1 MLLSYRTE
9 RIEIRYRVVVMIG
22 ELMVQQQVNNVWQH
36 MVGVICLNQTHRKQ
50 VKRILPDF
58 FKRWPTHIS
67 ILQDTKEDVE
77 EMIAPLGMR
86 KVRSKRIYRMSEQ
99 FESWN
104 GKDATELY
112 GIGKYGS
119 DSYRLFYRNE
129 IPENVGDHELK
140 RYIEEEL

>member
-1 MLLSYRTE
+1 MKD
-9 RIEIRYRVVVMIG
+9 
-22 ELMVQQQVNNVWQH
+22 ELMVQQQVDNAWQH

-58 FKRWPTHIS
+58 FKRWPTHTS
-67 ILQDTKEDVE
+67 ILQDIREDVE

-86 KVRSKRIYRMSEQ
+86 RVRSERIYRMSEQ
-99 FESWN
+99 FESWD

-119 DSYRLFYRNE
+119 DSYRLFYKNE
-129 IPENVGDHELK
+129 IPENVGDHELR
-140 RYIEEEL
+140 RYIAEEL

>member
-1 MLLSYRTE
+1 MKD
-9 RIEIRYRVVVMIG
+9 
-22 ELMVQQQVNNVWQH
+22 ELMVQQQVDNAWQH

-58 FKRWPTHIS
+58 FRRWPTHTS
-67 ILQDTKEDVE
+67 ILQDTREDVE

-86 KVRSKRIYRMSEQ
+86 KVRSERIYRMSEQ
-99 FESWN
+99 FESWD

-119 DSYRLFYRNE
+119 DSYRLFYKNE

-140 RYIEEEL
+140 RYIAEEL

>member
-1 MLLSYRTE
+1 MKD
-9 RIEIRYRVVVMIG
+9 
-22 ELMVQQQVNNVWQH
+22 ELMVQQQVDNAWQH

-58 FKRWPTHIS
+58 FRRWPTHTS
-67 ILQDTKEDVE
+67 ILQDTREDVE

-86 KVRSKRIYRMSEQ
+86 KVRSERIYRMSEQ
-99 FESWN
+99 FESWD
-104 GKDATELY
+104 GEDATELY

-119 DSYRLFYRNE
+119 DSYRLFYKNE

-140 RYIEEEL
+140 RYIAEEL

>member
-1 MLLSYRTE
+1 MKD
-9 RIEIRYRVVVMIG
+9 
-22 ELMVQQQVNNVWQH
+22 ELMVQQQVDNAWQH

-58 FKRWPTHIS
+58 FRRWPKHTS
-67 ILQDTKEDVE
+67 ILQDTREDVE
-77 EMIAPLGMR
+77 KMIAPLGMR
-86 KVRSKRIYRMSEQ
+86 RVRSERIYRMSEQ

-104 GKDATELY
+104 GEDATELY

-119 DSYRLFYRNE
+119 DSYRLFYKNE

-140 RYIEEEL
+140 RYIAEEL

>member
-1 MLLSYRTE
+1 MKD
-9 RIEIRYRVVVMIG
+9 
-22 ELMVQQQVNNVWQH
+22 ELMVQQQVDNAWQH

-58 FKRWPTHIS
+58 FRRWPTHVS
-67 ILQDTKEDVE
+67 ILQDTREDVE

-86 KVRSKRIYRMSEQ
+86 RVRSERIYRMSEQ
-99 FESWN
+99 FESWD

-119 DSYRLFYRNE
+119 DSYRLFYKNE

-140 RYIEEEL
+140 RYIAEEL

>member
-1 MLLSYRTE
+1 MLNYRTE
-9 RIEIRYRVVVMIG
+9 RVEIKYRVVAMID

-58 FKRWPTHIS
+58 FKRWPTHVS
-67 ILQDTKEDVE
+67 ILQDSREDVE

-86 KVRSKRIYRMSEQ
+86 KVRSERIYRMSEQ
-99 FESWN
+99 FESWD
-104 GKDATELY
+104 GGDATELY

-140 RYIEEEL
+140 RYIAEEL

>member
-1 MLLSYRTE
+1 MKD
-9 RIEIRYRVVVMIG
+9 
-22 ELMVQQQVNNVWQH
+22 ELMVQQQVDNAWQH

-58 FKRWPTHIS
+58 FRRWPTHVS
-67 ILQDTKEDVE
+67 ILQDTREDVE

-86 KVRSKRIYRMSEQ
+86 RVRSERIYRMSEQ

-104 GKDATELY
+104 GEDATELY

-119 DSYRLFYRNE
+119 DSYRLFYKNE

-140 RYIEEEL
+140 RYIAEEL

>member
-1 MLLSYRTE
+1 
-9 RIEIRYRVVVMIG
+9 
-22 ELMVQQQVNNVWQH
+22 MVQQQVDNAWQH

-58 FKRWPTHIS
+58 FKRWPTHTS
-67 ILQDTKEDVE
+67 ILQDTREDVE
-77 EMIAPLGMR
+77 KMIAPLGMR
-86 KVRSKRIYRMSEQ
+86 KVRSERIYRMSEQ

-104 GKDATELY
+104 GEDATELY

-119 DSYRLFYRNE
+119 DSYRLFYKNE

-140 RYIEEEL
+140 RYINEELYYGN

>member
-1 MLLSYRTE
+1 MKD
-9 RIEIRYRVVVMIG
+9 
-22 ELMVQQQVNNVWQH
+22 ELMVQQQVDNAWQH

-58 FKRWPTHIS
+58 FRRWPTHIS
-67 ILQDTKEDVE
+67 ILQDTREDVE
-77 EMIAPLGMR
+77 KMIAPLGMR
-86 KVRSKRIYRMSEQ
+86 RVRSERIYRMSEQ

-104 GKDATELY
+104 GEDATELY

-119 DSYRLFYRNE
+119 DSYRLFYKNE

-140 RYIEEEL
+140 RYIAEEL

>member
-1 MLLSYRTE
+1 MKD
-9 RIEIRYRVVVMIG
+9 
-22 ELMVQQQVNNVWQH
+22 ELMVQQQVDNAWQH

-58 FKRWPTHIS
+58 FRRWPTHTS
-67 ILQDTKEDVE
+67 ILQDTREDVE

-86 KVRSKRIYRMSEQ
+86 RVRSERIYRMSEQ
-99 FESWN
+99 FDSWD

-119 DSYRLFYRNE
+119 DSYRLFYKNE